1 MKSWSSG
8 FWKTTPTFLRISG
21 RVSFRSLTASLAER
35 REVVVHFLAILEL
48 FKQGL
53 VDLRQPATFGD
64 IEVVWQGGDLVGA
77 EALDAIDV
85 YDG

>member
-1 MKSWSSG
+1 M
-8 FWKTTPTFLRISG
+8 
-21 RVSFRSLTASLAER
+21 
-35 REVVVHFLAILEL
+35 HFLAVLEL

-64 IEVVWQGGDLVGA
+64 IEIVWQGGDLVGA